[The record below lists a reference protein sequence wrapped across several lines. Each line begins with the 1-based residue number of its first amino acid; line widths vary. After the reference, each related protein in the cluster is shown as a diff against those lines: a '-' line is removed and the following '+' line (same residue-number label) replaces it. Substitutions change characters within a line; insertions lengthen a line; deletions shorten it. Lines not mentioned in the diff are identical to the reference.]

1 MHVNPLILH
10 VALLYTIC
18 LVFVEMTYYVVFEG
32 RVPGVYD
39 EWEDCKQQVHKF
51 SGNCYKGYAT
61 KREAV
66 AKWRNHQSNKKNK
79 MKTLLVLPLLLT
91 IAAVVLYSIL
101 V

>member
-1 MHVNPLILH
+1 M
-10 VALLYTIC
+10 
-18 LVFVEMTYYVVFEG
+18 VFEG

-61 KREAV
+61 REEAV
-66 AKWRNHQSNKKNK
+66 ATWRKHRSKNK
-79 MKTLLVLPLLLT
+79 MKNLVVLLLLLT
-91 IAAVVLYSIL
+91 IAAFVIYFIL